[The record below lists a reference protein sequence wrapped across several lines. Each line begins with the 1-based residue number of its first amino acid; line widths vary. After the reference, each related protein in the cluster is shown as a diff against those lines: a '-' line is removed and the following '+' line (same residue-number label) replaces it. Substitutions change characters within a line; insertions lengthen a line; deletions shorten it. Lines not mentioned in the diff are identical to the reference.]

1 MERFMKKIIIGSL
14 AFAGMLAIGATS
26 SNAQDQDRVTIL
38 VGYGA
43 GGTYGQTSMLLSRH
57 LKDNIPGNPTVVV
70 QHMPGAGGSKATNY
84 AYNAMPKN
92 GAFVLMPPEMIVVS
106 QLLRPKKMKYK
117 TNQFTWL
124 GRVFGANQVMAVR
137 ADSGVKS
144 LNELKSKQ
152 VIVASTGKGSPTF
165 LVPQMMNGLLGTK
178 FKIVTGYKGSKRT
191 SMSVEQGET
200 AGMSNSWVSW
210 TKNRRDWFMDCGSK
224 CFMIKLAQVGN
235 TKEPDLPNLP
245 LLTDLAKTADDK
257 AAAAMLSTAAV
268 IGRGLAYPPGV
279 SAKQIKVMRT
289 AFWNT
294 VTSSKF
300 TKDAKSKRL
309 PVTPLKGEAIQKIVN
324 SALKMSPEAVAKA
337 RAHIFPKK

>member
-1 MERFMKKIIIGSL
+1 
-14 AFAGMLAIGATS
+14 
-26 SNAQDQDRVTIL
+26 
-38 VGYGA
+38 
-43 GGTYGQTSMLLSRH
+43 
-57 LKDNIPGNPTVVV
+57 
-70 QHMPGAGGSKATNY
+70 
-84 AYNAMPKN
+84 
-92 GAFVLMPPEMIVVS
+92 
-106 QLLRPKKMKYK
+106 
-117 TNQFTWL
+117 
-124 GRVFGANQVMAVR
+124 
-137 ADSGVKS
+137 
-144 LNELKSKQ
+144 
-152 VIVASTGKGSPTF
+152 
-165 LVPQMMNGLLGTK
+165 
-178 FKIVTGYKGSKRT
+178 
-191 SMSVEQGET
+191 MSVEQGET

-309 PVTPLKGEAIQKIVN
+309 PVTPLKGAAIQKIVN
-324 SALKMSPEAVAKA
+324 GALKMSPEAVAKA
-337 RAHIFPKK
+337 RAHIFPNK